1 MVAVQ
6 VIVIP
11 AIHSLVSILLL
22 GIGLAMLFPGKLTGK
37 ERTSPGDLLIAISL
51 GILYNTAQFILV
63 ILVLGKTPAY
73 TRPGLAVAKY
83 IMDLVFLAVIILW
96 RRKRY
101 VALVKEVLRPVLRPD
116 NAALLALAA
125 LVGVVAILD
134 FPHVHDSGQL
144 IVTNQMLLKG
154 ADFFLSN
161 RIALGFSALGFF
173 PAVLFPGIPL
183 GMLASGFKLFLLIL
197 TGLTVIYGIEKLSSI
212 NRTVAKFLYFFIV
225 ISSFYGLYGLVE
237 LGKDSSWAV
246 LFSLIFIFSLVG
258 RQPKQGYWET
268 GLYFMCA
275 ISLGMIAIPY
285 LGVFAVIFLAM
296 LLLPQKITGHRFLFP
311 GVVALVLLGCSLLMP
326 TRLAID
332 AAPHLQPIMGKH
344 VYWAP
349 TDGKTSFNSYFF
361 AHQRQG
367 YKNSSPLIIAGL
379 LGVLL
384 LPLSKDRFADP
395 ALRSAGLFPLAA
407 SLGGLVLAFMARG
420 FYPVSR
426 VDKIPFTP
434 FSTFDAW
441 NLVKDVPQW
450 YVQIIF
456 GIFFILLLETVVKK
470 ITPHPRTGKVLYLGL
485 AVIAVAVSLVANT
498 PRWLDLGKPAHF
510 TSHCGNK
517 NKHFALVLENIYR
530 NPGLDRVRLV
540 RGISSLDYSSFPWDI
555 KHYVTEK
562 NVGMV
567 FPADPG
573 KFASLRSELPFLLI
587 SPKSTLKA
595 ISTVL
600 KKSGPLYI
608 YELEYFNDSAEGI
621 YVLSGLEGHFPG
633 TCFSSSA
640 E

>member
-1 MVAVQ
+1 
-6 VIVIP
+6 
-11 AIHSLVSILLL
+11 
-22 GIGLAMLFPGKLTGK
+22 
-37 ERTSPGDLLIAISL
+37 
-51 GILYNTAQFILV
+51 
-63 ILVLGKTPAY
+63 
-73 TRPGLAVAKY
+73 
-83 IMDLVFLAVIILW
+83 
-96 RRKRY
+96 
-101 VALVKEVLRPVLRPD
+101 
-116 NAALLALAA
+116 
-125 LVGVVAILD
+125 
-134 FPHVHDSGQL
+134 
-144 IVTNQMLLKG
+144 
-154 ADFFLSN
+154 
-161 RIALGFSALGFF
+161 
-173 PAVLFPGIPL
+173 
-183 GMLASGFKLFLLIL
+183 
-197 TGLTVIYGIEKLSSI
+197 
-212 NRTVAKFLYFFIV
+212 
-225 ISSFYGLYGLVE
+225 
-237 LGKDSSWAV
+237 
-246 LFSLIFIFSLVG
+246 
-258 RQPKQGYWET
+258 
-268 GLYFMCA
+268 
-275 ISLGMIAIPY
+275 MIAIPY
-285 LGVFAVIFLAM
+285 LGIFAVIFLAM
-296 LLLPQKITGHRFLFP
+296 LLLPQKITGRRFLFP
-311 GVVALVLLGCSLLMP
+311 GVVVLVLLGCSLLMP

-361 AHQRQG
+361 AFKKQG
-367 YKNSSPLIIAGL
+367 YSNSPVLIIAGL

-470 ITPHPRTGKVLYLGL
+470 ITPHPRTGKALYLGL
-485 AVIAVAVSLVANT
+485 AVMAVAVSLSANI

-608 YELEYFNDSAEGI
+608 YELEYFNDSAEGV